1 MLTSDQ
7 IRAVQMTFDNV
18 SASKVAEAIG
28 VHRTTIA
35 DWKATPEFQQALLAL
50 EAEQLETAKRLARKG
65 AAMGVRVQM
74 QLASG
79 KDEHGKTVK
88 HETRLAAANQLTKY
102 LPLAAPVETKTEV
115 SGTLTTQTPDVAAM
129 AAELAA
135 LHERERE
142 LTEKIGDGG

>member
-7 IRAVQMTFDNV
+7 IRAVQMTFDSV

-50 EAEQLETAKRLARKG
+50 ETEQLETAKRLARKG

>member
-7 IRAVQMTFDNV
+7 IRAVQMTFDSV
-18 SASKVAEAIG
+18 SAVKVAEAIG

-35 DWKATPEFQQALLAL
+35 DWKAMPEFREALAML
-50 EAEQLETAKRLARKG
+50 ETEQLDTAKRLARKG
-65 AAMGVRVQM
+65 AAMGVRIQM

-115 SGTLTTQTPDVAAM
+115 SGTLTTQTPDM
-129 AAELAA
+129 AAIEAERARLAEERAA
-135 LHERERE
+135 LLAELGRE
-142 LTEKIGDGG
+142 